1 MSNLR
6 KRIEGLISSTSSEEA
21 KNICNEAVK
30 KCAEY
35 SIFNISPEAVE
46 QIEMKI
52 SEGLI
57 SDLESINENDVANFI
72 TTEKRIVGMYSLG
85 VKKSLKSIKESEL
98 AKHPTALYMLE
109 KLSKIESL
117 PEWMIIEQVIDSLT
131 PFSWEPIV
139 KESLDELNVNA
150 KKFSEDI
157 KIYKAVHEAKNNAG
171 SAFLMSGIEKH
182 IDEYLN
188 HRTPT
193 NRVALIETLSK
204 YLHDKA
210 IRNLHNVVIESEKSF
225 QIKATGA
232 DVIVKKS
239 YSPVIIA
246 EKDEIF
252 AVNGVAYVKNGNKMR
267 PLTEEE
273 NQKLP
278 SYFTFISSFL
288 SQSNVEILE
297 NSIKVFSRDKK
308 VELVEESEGL
318 AIFVNNKKVSKDEFH
333 CAYLNSGVF
342 RMEEREIIGAVSQLI
357 EHWDGIFELDFM
369 KSIYPKG
376 MPHRRADVFK
386 LNENTFIFT
395 ADNLMNETRFYPN
408 CNASQSRNLIMEFAS
423 YDLGLTFKDVLSEE
437 DKTIVELQ
445 EKVADCMNAITYLE
459 ERKNVLE
466 TINDIEIRES
476 SEVKELLTAIQEE
489 IDSVREEYYTAKNAM
504 KSFTHVTEGL
514 GVGAGDEV
522 EYLKKKQ

>member
-21 KNICNEAVK
+21 KNVCTEALK
-30 KCAEY
+30 KCTEY

-57 SDLESINENDVANFI
+57 SDLENINDSDVVNFVTEI
-72 TTEKRIVGMYSLG
+72 TRITEMHNLG
-85 VKKSLKSIKESEL
+85 VKKSLKSIRESEL

-109 KLSKIESL
+109 KLSKVESL
-117 PEWMIIEQVIDSLT
+117 PEWLIVDHVLESLA
-131 PFSWEPIV
+131 PFSWDPTV
-139 KESLDELNVNA
+139 KQAIDELTVNS
-150 KKFSEDI
+150 KKYSEDI
-157 KIYKAVHEAKNNAG
+157 KIYKAVHEAKNNSS
-171 SAFLMSGIEKH
+171 SAFLMTGIEKH
-182 IDEYLN
+182 INEYLN

-193 NRVALIETLSK
+193 NRVALIESLGK

-210 IRNLHNVVIESEKSF
+210 IRNLHNVVIESENSF
-225 QIKATGA
+225 QLKATGA

-239 YSPVIIA
+239 YSPVIIS
-246 EKDEIF
+246 ENDEIF

-267 PLTEEE
+267 PLTEDE
-273 NQKLP
+273 NAKLP

-288 SQSNVEILE
+288 SQNNVEILE

-318 AIFVNNKKVSKDEFH
+318 AIFVNNKKVTKDEFH
-333 CAYLNSGVF
+333 RVYLNSGVF
-342 RMEEREIIGAVSQLI
+342 RMEEREVISAVGQLV
-357 EHWDGIFELDFM
+357 EHWDAIFELDFT

-408 CNASQSRNLIMEFAS
+408 CNASQSRNLVMEFAS
-423 YDLGLTFKDVLSEE
+423 YDLGLTFKELLSKE
-437 DKTIVELQ
+437 DKTIVDLQ
-445 EKVADCMNAITYLE
+445 EKATECMDAINYLE
-459 ERKNVLE
+459 ERKNILE
-466 TINDIEIRES
+466 SITDVDVRES
-476 SEVKELLTAIQEE
+476 SEVKELIAAIQEE
-489 IDSVREEYYTAKNAM
+489 VDSVREEYYNAKNAINA
-504 KSFTHVTEGL
+504 FTHVTEGL
-514 GVGAGDEV
+514 GVNAGDEV